1 MGKLYAGIDLHSNNN
16 YLCIIDESDKRL
28 REVKLENNLRAV
40 LLALSPYEKDLVGTV
55 VESTFNWYWLIDGLM
70 EFRRD
75 IRFIWPIQL
84 KMFNIPD

>member
-16 YLCIIDESDKRL
+16 YHCIIDESDKRL

-55 VESTFNWYWLIDGLM
+55 VESTFN
-70 EFRRD
+70 
-75 IRFIWPIQL
+75 
-84 KMFNIPD
+84 